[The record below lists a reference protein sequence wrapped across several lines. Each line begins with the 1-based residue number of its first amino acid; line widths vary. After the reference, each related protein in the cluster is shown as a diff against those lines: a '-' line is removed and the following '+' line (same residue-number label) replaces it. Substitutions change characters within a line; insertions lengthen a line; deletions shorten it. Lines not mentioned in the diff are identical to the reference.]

1 MSAAAF
7 AIPFYGRCVSPQP
20 QPRPA
25 RFRKGARVAWVT
37 DQEEGTVG
45 EVTEHAVCIHWDEST
60 WMWYPLCSVAA
71 RERIVVLETV
81 DPEAWI

>member
-1 MSAAAF
+1 
-7 AIPFYGRCVSPQP
+7 V
-20 QPRPA
+20 
-25 RFRKGARVAWVT
+25 WVT

-45 EVTEHAVCIHWDEST
+45 NVTEYAVCIHWDQST

-81 DPEAWI
+81 EREAWV